1 MPTYYEGQNTSAILC
16 SHGFTPWLL
25 FFGPLHSPPRL
36 SGQNNEQRGE
46 IMSQIE
52 TTELSLNDV
61 SPIAE
66 PKSARRKDRVSE
78 IERLTEEKQR
88 NEAKAR
94 RLENEVKALTAEAKG
109 LRRKERNHRI
119 FTRGGM
125 LEAFLQEPLLLTND
139 QVYTLLK
146 IVFHKPEIDRM
157 RRQMIE
163 ESKRKIAEDE
173 TR

>member
-1 MPTYYEGQNTSAILC
+1 
-16 SHGFTPWLL
+16 
-25 FFGPLHSPPRL
+25 
-36 SGQNNEQRGE
+36 
-46 IMSQIE
+46 MSQIE

-66 PKSARRKDRVSE
+66 PKGARRKDRVSE

-94 RLENEVKALTAEAKG
+94 RLNYEIKSLIAAEKG

-139 QVYTLLK
+139 QVYALLK
-146 IVFHKPEIDRM
+146 IIFHKPEIDRI
-157 RRQMIE
+157 RKQLIE
-163 ESKRKIAEDE
+163 DSKRRIAEEE